1 MSAGSQIKTLPFF
14 EREAKMHTLSCQIAV
29 FIHKD
34 SDLTFFFFPFLT
46 D

>member
-1 MSAGSQIKTLPFF
+1 MSAGSLQIKTLPFF
-14 EREAKMHTLSCQIAV
+14 EREAKIYTLSCQIAV

-34 SDLTFFFFPFLT
+34 SDLTFFFPFST